1 MPPPAIA
8 SLRSAMARMPPFDHR
23 DVTLGGAAIMTI
35 RDWPAAD
42 RPREKLLATGGSS
55 LSDSELLAVLL
66 GTGTA
71 GKSAV
76 ELARELIG
84 RFGGLSRL
92 MLACRSEAASAK
104 GLGPARRAR
113 LLAALELTRRSL
125 QEGLREAD
133 ALSSPADVKA
143 FLRLSLQGR
152 DRECF
157 VVLFLDAQHRVIVQ
171 EELFTGTLTQTPV
184 YPREIA
190 RRALEHNAAAVIL
203 AHNHPSGVAEPSRAD
218 EQLTHTVRQT
228 LATLDVKVLD
238 HVVIGAAGA
247 VSLAERGLL

>member
-1 MPPPAIA
+1 MPPSAVP
-8 SLRSAMARMPPFDHR
+8 SLSCATARMPSVEHR
-23 DVTLGGAAIMTI
+23 DATHGGTANMTI

-42 RPREKLLATGGSS
+42 RPREKLLSSGGSG

-84 RFGGLSRL
+84 GFGGLSPL
-92 MLACRSEAASAK
+92 MLACRVGATPAK

-113 LLAALELTRRSL
+113 LLAAMELARRSL
-125 QEGLREAD
+125 LEGLREAD

-171 EELFTGTLTQTPV
+171 EELFAGTLTQTPV

-218 EQLTHTVRQT
+218 EQLTQTVRQT
-228 LATLDVKVLD
+228 LATVDVKVLD
-238 HVVIGAAGA
+238 HVVVGSAGA
-247 VSLAERGLL
+247 VSFAERGLL

>member
-1 MPPPAIA
+1 MPRSPIA
-8 SLRSAMARMPPFDHR
+8 SLRPALGRMPSFDHT
-23 DVTLGGAAIMTI
+23 DATFGGTANMTI

-42 RPREKLLATGGSS
+42 RPREKLLSAGGSG

-71 GKSAV
+71 GQSAV

-84 RFGGLSRL
+84 SFGGLSRL
-92 MLACRSEAASAK
+92 MLACRGGAASAR

-113 LLAALELTRRSL
+113 LLAAMELTRRSL

-218 EQLTHTVRQT
+218 EQLTQSVRQT
-228 LATLDVKVLD
+228 LATVDVKVLD
-238 HVVIGAAGA
+238 HVVVGSAGA
-247 VSLAERGLL
+247 VSFAERGLL